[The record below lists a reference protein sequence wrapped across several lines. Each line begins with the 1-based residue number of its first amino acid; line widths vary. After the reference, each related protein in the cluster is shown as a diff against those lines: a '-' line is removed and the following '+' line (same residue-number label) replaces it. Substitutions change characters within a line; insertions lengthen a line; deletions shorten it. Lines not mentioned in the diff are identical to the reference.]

1 MPLKYLSR
9 GSQTNRG
16 HLISVQG
23 VFFSRYSW
31 LIWLVVGRHTSQC
44 VRSQEALSHLPS
56 NRIYV
61 DARIHHHYFCCFV
74 DSGLEFSPWRIVS
87 TTVQFSLGWAST
99 KSANRFHLQALIGNQ
114 IRDTWSQ
121 RSITGSLHISERYR
135 WMDDYLFTK
144 FKAITT
150 QTGPLGWLCC
160 KVALNPR

>member
-56 NRIYV
+56 NTIYV

-99 KSANRFHLQALIGNQ
+99 KSANRFTFKRLSEIKFAIPEVNALSQALSISV
-114 IRDTWSQ
+114 RDTDGWAIIYLQ
-121 RSITGSLHISERYR
+121 SL
-135 WMDDYLFTK
+135 K
-144 FKAITT
+144 
-150 QTGPLGWLCC
+150 PLPPKL
-160 KVALNPR
+160 VH